1 MPKFQIG
8 SGDWTRYRSLPGL
21 MEVDLH
27 FSDYRRSWDEPPV
40 PYWETMNKIE
50 EIVLREL
57 EEGFNDPNTKHV
69 LYMHG
74 KSTSRNG
81 KQTSRSVVRE
91 IMRGKAATPY
101 IDRRCCIQHDSVF
114 VAALK
119 QRKR

>member
-1 MPKFQIG
+1 MPQRCLSFSRGWFVPKFQIG
-8 SGDWTRYRSLPGL
+8 SGDWTRYRSLPG
-21 MEVDLH
+21 
-27 FSDYRRSWDEPPV
+27 
-40 PYWETMNKIE
+40 E